1 MHRHLTSS
9 VKVLLPHRTLT
20 ERKNP
25 MRPKTITKLLNLPNF
40 QVESVLKQTDNS
52 IHLNI
57 DLIKTSAPVCSACGT
72 VHPIATHSIS
82 RVIVE
87 DLPLCGKRTFL
98 YVPKRKTCCPID
110 GKIRV
115 EKFSWL
121 RGRFTARFAEQV
133 YRLTSITTNA
143 EAGWYLGL
151 DDETVYRIDRSMLE
165 ELAKEKLSPVPAPS
179 TMSVDEV
186 AWQKWHKYVT
196 NVVDIETRKV
206 IWNHNGRGKSTL
218 NAFFKD
224 LGKENSLKIDAVACD
239 GARGFLSSIRQ
250 NATNALIVLDHFHVK
265 SYLND
270 ALDTVRKEQL
280 RKARQD
286 ENADLANLLHC
297 RKKFIL
303 MQGKS
308 SKRQQNVLDKLANL
322 NDTVYRSMLLKEQFL
337 EVYRAPS
344 RKKAQV
350 GLRQWIS
357 AALASKIIPFHE
369 LAMKFFRKRHFILNY
384 FRRRITSAI
393 SEGINNKIK
402 RLKRMAYGY
411 KDVSYFLLKIHQHC
425 GLLSPRLS
433 T

>member
-1 MHRHLTSS
+1 MQL
-9 VKVLLPHRTLT
+9 
-20 ERKNP
+20 
-25 MRPKTITKLLNLPNF
+25 KTITELLNLPNF
-40 QVESVLKQTDNS
+40 QVVSVLEHNETE
-52 IHLNI
+52 IHFYI
-57 DLIKTSAPVCSACGT
+57 DQIEPVAPICSGCGAIHHSS
-72 VHPIATHSIS
+72 VHSIGW
-82 RVIVE
+82 IMVE
-87 DLPLCGKRTFL
+87 DLALFGKRVFL
-98 YVPKRKTCCPID
+98 YVPKRKSHCPKD
-110 GKIRV
+110 NKIRV
-115 EKFSWL
+115 EQFDWL
-121 RGRFTARFAEQV
+121 RGRFTTRFAEQV

-143 EAGWYLGL
+143 EAGWYLNL

-165 ELAKEKLSPVPAPS
+165 ELASEKLSPVPTPS
-179 TMSVDEV
+179 IMSVDEV

-196 NVVDIETRKV
+196 NVVDIEKRKV
-206 IWNHNGRGKSTL
+206 IWNHNGRGKGTL
-218 NAFFKD
+218 DAFFKA
-224 LGKENSLKIDAVACD
+224 LGKENSAKIVAVTCD
-239 GARGFLSSIRQ
+239 GARGFLSSIKQ
-250 NATNALIVLDHFHVK
+250 HAKNALIVLDHFHVK

-286 ENADLANLLHC
+286 KNTDLADLLHC

-303 MQGKS
+303 MQGRS
-308 SKRQQNVLDKLANL
+308 SKRQRNILDQLAELNNV
-322 NDTVYRSMLLKEQFL
+322 VYRAMLLKEQFL
-337 EVYRAPS
+337 EIYRADS
-344 RKKAQV
+344 RKNAQA

-357 AALASKIIPFHE
+357 AALASNIFPFQE

-384 FRRRITSAI
+384 FRQRITSAI